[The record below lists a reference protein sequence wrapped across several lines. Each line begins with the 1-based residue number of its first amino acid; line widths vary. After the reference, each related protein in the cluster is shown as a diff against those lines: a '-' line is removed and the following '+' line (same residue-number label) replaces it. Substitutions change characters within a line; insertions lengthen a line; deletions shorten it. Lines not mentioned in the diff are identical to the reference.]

1 MRIQLQLPDTFSF
14 QTEIPVRITDINYG
28 NHLGNDA
35 ILSMMHE
42 ARVQFLQ
49 SLGYTELDLDGAGLI
64 MSDTAII
71 YKGEGFYGDV
81 LTVKV
86 AAADLNKY
94 GFDLMYLF
102 TNQHGKE
109 IAHGK
114 TGMLCFNYAN
124 RKLMTLPKTAASKLR
139 ELVPSAKADGNEF
152 V

>member
-1 MRIQLQLPDTFSF
+1 MRVQLQLPETFSF

-49 SLGYTELDLDGAGLI
+49 NLGCKELEFEGVGLI

-86 AAADLNKY
+86 TAEDLSKY
-94 GFDLMYLF
+94 GFDLFYLF

-109 IAHGK
+109 IARAK
-114 TGMLCFNYAN
+114 TGMVCFNYAT
-124 RKLMTLPKTAASKLR
+124 RKLASLPENAAGKLR
-139 ELVPSAKADGNEF
+139 SDS
-152 V
+152 

>member
-1 MRIQLQLPDTFSF
+1 MRVQLQLPDTFTF

-42 ARVQFLQ
+42 VRVQFLQ
-49 SLGYTELDLDGAGLI
+49 NLGYSELDVEGAGLI

-81 LTVKV
+81 LTVRV
-86 AAADLNKY
+86 TATDLNKY

-109 IAHGK
+109 IAHAK
-114 TGMLCFNYAN
+114 TGMLCFNYQT
-124 RKLMTLPKTAASKLR
+124 RKIVPLPDAVR
-139 ELVPSAKADGNEF
+139 AKFES
-152 V
+152 

>member
-1 MRIQLQLPDTFSF
+1 MRIQLQLPDSFSF

-42 ARVQFLQ
+42 ARVRFLQ
-49 SLGYTELDLDGAGLI
+49 SLGYSELDLEGVGLI
-64 MSDTAII
+64 MADTAII

-94 GFDLMYLF
+94 GFDLYYLF
-102 TNQHGKE
+102 LNQNGKT
-109 IAHGK
+109 IAQAK
-114 TGMLCFNYAN
+114 TGMLCFNYST
-124 RKLMTLPKTAASKLR
+124 RKLAALP
-139 ELVPSAKADGNEF
+139 EKARGSLTK
-152 V
+152 VKGKG

>member
-1 MRIQLQLPDTFSF
+1 MPRVQLQLPDTFTF
-14 QTEIPVRITDINYG
+14 QTEISVRITDINYG

-49 SLGYTELDLDGAGLI
+49 NLGYTELEIEGVGLI

-86 AAADLNKY
+86 TANDLNKY
-94 GFDLMYLF
+94 GFDLFYLF

-109 IAHGK
+109 IARSK
-114 TGMLCFNYAN
+114 TGMLCFNYAT
-124 RKLMTLPKTAASKLR
+124 RKLVTLPEKAAQKLQNGR
-139 ELVPSAKADGNEF
+139 GNS
-152 V
+152 

>member
-1 MRIQLQLPDTFSF
+1 MRIQLELPKTFTF

-49 SLGYTELDLDGAGLI
+49 SLGYTELEMEGAGLI

-86 AAADLNKY
+86 AASDLNKY
-94 GFDLMYLF
+94 GFDLFYLF
-102 TNQHGKE
+102 TNQTGKE
-109 IAHGK
+109 IAQAK

-124 RKLMTLPKTAASKLR
+124 RKLMTLPEKAAENLKN
-139 ELVPSAKADGNEF
+139 AK
-152 V
+152 

>member
-1 MRIQLQLPDTFSF
+1 MARIQLPLPETFPF
-14 QTEIPVRITDINYG
+14 QTQIPVRITDINYG

-49 SLGYTELDLDGAGLI
+49 SLGYSELDLEGAGLI

-71 YKGEGFYGDV
+71 YKGEGFYGDL
-81 LTVKV
+81 LTVNV

-94 GFDLMYLF
+94 GFDLLYLF

-109 IAHGK
+109 IAHAK
-114 TGMLCFNYAN
+114 TGMLCFNYAT
-124 RKLMTLPKTAASKLR
+124 RKLMALPEKAVVKLR
-139 ELVPSAKADGNEF
+139 S
-152 V
+152 

>member
-1 MRIQLQLPDTFSF
+1 MPRVQLQLPDDFSF

-49 SLGYTELDLDGAGLI
+49 NLGYTELNLEGAGLI

-86 AAADLNKY
+86 SADDLTKY
-94 GFDLMYLF
+94 GFDLFYFF

-109 IAHGK
+109 IARAK
-114 TGMLCFNYAN
+114 TGMLCFNYQT
-124 RKLMTLPKTAASKLR
+124 RKLMTLPEKAAEKLQKR
-139 ELVPSAKADGNEF
+139 
-152 V
+152 

>member
-1 MRIQLQLPDTFSF
+1 MRIQLQLPDTFTF

-49 SLGYTELDLDGAGLI
+49 SLGYTELELEGAGLI

-81 LTVKV
+81 LTVRV
-86 AAADLNKY
+86 AATDLNKY

-102 TNQHGKE
+102 TNQYGKE
-109 IAHGK
+109 IAHAK
-114 TGMLCFNYAN
+114 TGMLCFNYQT
-124 RKLMTLPKTAASKLR
+124 RKLMALP
-139 ELVPSAKADGNEF
+139 EKAIGPLTGS
-152 V
+152 VS

>member
-1 MRIQLQLPDTFSF
+1 MRIQLQLPDTFTF

-49 SLGYTELDLDGAGLI
+49 NLGYSELEMEGAGLI

-81 LTVKV
+81 LTVRV
-86 AAADLNKY
+86 TATDLNKY

-109 IAHGK
+109 IAHAK
-114 TGMLCFNYAN
+114 TGMLCFNYQT
-124 RKLMTLPKTAASKLR
+124 RKLMALPEKAAEKLR
-139 ELVPSAKADGNEF
+139 SVS
-152 V
+152 

>member
-1 MRIQLQLPDTFSF
+1 MRVQLELPETFSF

-49 SLGYTELDLDGAGLI
+49 NLGYTELEMEGAGLI

-71 YKGEGFYGDV
+71 YKGEGFYGDL

-86 AAADLNKY
+86 AATDLSKY
-94 GFDLMYLF
+94 GFDLFYLF
-102 TNQHGKE
+102 TNQNGKE
-109 IAHGK
+109 IAHAK
-114 TGMLCFNYAN
+114 TGMLCFNYAT
-124 RKLMTLPKTAASKLR
+124 RKLMALPEAAAKKL
-139 ELVPSAKADGNEF
+139 G
-152 V
+152 

>member
-1 MRIQLQLPDTFSF
+1 MRIQLELPETFSF

-49 SLGYTELDLDGAGLI
+49 SLGYTELEMEGAGLI

-71 YKGEGFYGDV
+71 YKGEGFYGDI
-81 LTVKV
+81 LTVHV
-86 AAADLNKY
+86 TAVDLSKY
-94 GFDLMYLF
+94 GFDLMYQF

-109 IAHGK
+109 IAHAK
-114 TGMLCFNYAN
+114 TGMLCFNYAT
-124 RKLMTLPKTAASKLR
+124 RKLMALPEKAAAKLR
-139 ELVPSAKADGNEF
+139 
-152 V
+152 

>member
-1 MRIQLQLPDTFSF
+1 MRVQLQLPDTFTF

-42 ARVQFLQ
+42 VRVQFLQ
-49 SLGYTELDLDGAGLI
+49 NLGYSELDVEGAGLI

-81 LTVKV
+81 LTVRV
-86 AAADLNKY
+86 TATDLNKY

-109 IAHGK
+109 IAHAK
-114 TGMLCFNYAN
+114 TGMLCFNYQT
-124 RKLMTLPKTAASKLR
+124 RKLMTLPEKAAEKLGS
-139 ELVPSAKADGNEF
+139 VS
-152 V
+152 

>member
-1 MRIQLQLPDTFSF
+1 MRVQLQLPDSFSF
-14 QTEIPVRITDINYG
+14 QTRIPVRITDINYG

-42 ARVQFLQ
+42 ARVQFLH
-49 SLGYTELDLDGAGLI
+49 SLGYSELELEGAGLI

-94 GFDLMYLF
+94 GFDLYYVF

-109 IAHGK
+109 IAHAK
-114 TGMLCFNYAN
+114 TGMLCFNYAT
-124 RKLMTLPKTAASKLR
+124 RKLMALPEKAAEQLKNAR
-139 ELVPSAKADGNEF
+139 GNP
-152 V
+152 

>member
-1 MRIQLQLPDTFSF
+1 MRIQLSLPDTFSF

-28 NHLGNDA
+28 NHLGNDS

-49 SLGYTELDLDGAGLI
+49 NLGYKELEFEGAGLI

-86 AAADLNKY
+86 TADDLNKF
-94 GFDLMYLF
+94 GFDLFYLF

-109 IAHGK
+109 IARAK
-114 TGMLCFNYAN
+114 TGMLCFNYAT
-124 RKLMTLPKTAASKLR
+124 RKLMSLPEKAAEKLQKR
-139 ELVPSAKADGNEF
+139 
-152 V
+152 